1 MKSVLFVLVAL
12 QLASSFTHTLASRKG
27 SLGKMSGLNKRASE
41 MSPMSMSSEAGS
53 ATITAAAPPVIKG
66 GESSVA
72 SSVFNLAKAIVGCGV
87 LSLPSGIA
95 FFSDAPT
102 AVLPASIVC
111 AAMGVMAAYCF
122 SMIGRACEQHGVT
135 SFQDCWAK
143 SVDEKSAWLISA
155 SITTMCFLASLAYS
169 IIIADSFSALAESFN
184 FPAILAARS
193 NVIIILTAL
202 VLYPLCSL
210 QSLAALSPFSLM
222 GLGGTLY
229 AAVFMAIRYFDGSY
243 KVGGQ
248 FFNTLAASGRPVFG
262 TKGPWTFNNNMWVL
276 VSMLSTSYIAHY
288 NAPKF
293 YSELK
298 DTSMPKFNKVIGYSF
313 SVSVLAF
320 IIMMSLGYLTFGG
333 ATAGFVLNNYAGNDL
348 LATFARFA
356 IGSALLTGYP
366 FTFCAMRDGILDIA
380 KASPEKRAAV
390 TKPLTLGLIT
400 AVTTLA
406 VLLKDVGFVVS
417 LSGALFGSTLM
428 FMVPSWMNIQNLKK
442 KAAGALSKNAK
453 MEVAL
458 NYFMIAT
465 GAGMGALGVIISV
478 LKQLGRL

>member
-1 MKSVLFVLVAL
+1 MPRL
-12 QLASSFTHTLASRKG
+12 R
-27 SLGKMSGLNKRASE
+27 
-41 MSPMSMSSEAGS
+41 MSSESGAAS
-53 ATITAAAPPVIKG
+53 ITAAAVPKIKG
-66 GESSVA
+66 GEASVA

-102 AVLPASIVC
+102 AVVPASIVC
-111 AAMGVMAAYCF
+111 TAMGMMAAYAF
-122 SMIGRACEQHGVT
+122 SIIGRACEQHGVT

-169 IIIADSFSALAESFN
+169 IIIADSFTSLAQSFN
-184 FPAILAARS
+184 LPAILSARS
-193 NVIIILTAL
+193 NVIIMLTAL

-229 AAVFMAIRYFDGSY
+229 AAVFMAIRFFDGSY
-243 KVGGQ
+243 AKGGK
-248 FFNTLAASGRPVFG
+248 FFEGLAVASRPVFG

-298 DTSMPKFNKVIGYSF
+298 DTSMPKFNKVIAYSF
-313 SVSVLAF
+313 SISVLAF

-333 ATAGFVLNNYAGNDL
+333 ATAGFVLNNYANSDI
-348 LATFARFA
+348 LATIARFA

-366 FTFCAMRDGILDIA
+366 FTFTAMRDGILDIA
-380 KASPEKRAAV
+380 KASPEKRKAV
-390 TKPLTLGLIT
+390 TKPLNLGLII

-428 FMVPSWMNIQNLKK
+428 FMVPSWIHIQNLKAR
-442 KAAGALSKNAK
+442 AAGVLSKNAK
-453 MEVAL
+453 LEVAL
-458 NYFMIAT
+458 NYFMIVM

-478 LKQLGRL
+478 LKQLGKI

>member
-1 MKSVLFVLVAL
+1 MKAVLFVLVAL
-12 QLASSFTHTLASRKG
+12 QLASSFTPTLGSRKG
-27 SLGKMSGLNKRASE
+27 SLGKMSGLSKRPSE

-53 ATITAAAPPVIKG
+53 ATITASAPAIKG

-95 FFSDAPT
+95 FFSDAPA
-102 AVLPASIVC
+102 AVLPASAVC
-111 AAMGVMAAYCF
+111 ASMGVMAAYCF
-122 SMIGRACEQHGVT
+122 SIIGRACEQHGVT

-155 SITTMCFLASLAYS
+155 SITTMCFFASLAYS
-169 IIIADSFSALAESFN
+169 IIIADSFTALAESFN
-184 FPAILAARS
+184 LPAILAARS
-193 NVIIILTAL
+193 NVIIMLTAA

-243 KVGGQ
+243 AAGGK
-248 FFNTLAASGRPVFG
+248 FFGSLVAAGKPVFG

-298 DTSMPKFNKVIGYSF
+298 DTSMPKFNKVITYSF
-313 SVSVLAF
+313 SISVLAF

-333 ATAGFVLNNYAGNDL
+333 ATAGFVLNNYANSDI
-348 LATFARFA
+348 LATLARFA

-380 KASPEKRAAV
+380 KATPEKRAAV
-390 TKPLTLGLIT
+390 TKPLNLALIT
-400 AVTTLA
+400 AVTILA
-406 VLLKDVGFVVS
+406 ILLKDVGFVVS

-458 NYFMIAT
+458 NYLMIVT

-478 LKQLGRL
+478 MKQLGKL